1 MDLKQV
7 NDTLN
12 TYIRPQT
19 FPIAIKLFTAQEAL
33 PAKTKIPV
41 KDLGY
46 QVALCQAWGLSRRYG
61 WAVAV
66 GKEDQCCIGGHIAM
80 GFMNPPSQ
88 EGFGDG
94 ENSRHEL
101 GKYAYMMSA
110 PIDRVDF
117 EPDMICLYVNSAQAM
132 RLAQSAV
139 NGGGGIAPTF
149 ATGMGSCG
157 DVVARTIKTDL
168 NQFILPSGGN
178 RVFASTQDHELIFT
192 IPKGKIDTMMKA
204 LADTHTAGFRYP
216 TLMDVRHRPNLPPF
230 LEIPKG

>member
-19 FPIAIKLFTAQEAL
+19 FSVAIKLFTAQEAL
-33 PAKTKIPV
+33 PAKVKIPV

-46 QVALCQAWGLSRRYG
+46 QIALCQAWGLSRRYG
-61 WAVAV
+61 WTVAV
-66 GKEDQCCIGGHIAM
+66 GKDDQCCIGGHVAM
-80 GFMNPPSQ
+80 GFMDNPPQIGS
-88 EGFGDG
+88 GDA
-94 ENSRHEL
+94 ENRHES
-101 GKYAYMMSA
+101 GTYAYMASA
-110 PIDRVDF
+110 PIDRADF

-157 DVVARTIKTDL
+157 DVVARTIRTDL

-178 RVFASTQDHELIFT
+178 RIFASTQDHELIFT
-192 IPKGKIDTMMKA
+192 IPKSKIDTMMKA

-230 LEIPKG
+230 LEIPNG